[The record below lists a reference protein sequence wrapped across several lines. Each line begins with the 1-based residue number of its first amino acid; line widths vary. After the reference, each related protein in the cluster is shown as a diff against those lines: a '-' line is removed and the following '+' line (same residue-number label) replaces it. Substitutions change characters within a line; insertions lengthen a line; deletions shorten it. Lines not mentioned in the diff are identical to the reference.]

1 MSENI
6 AASNLITSPEV
17 LFQTSNAS
25 VSQCD
30 AQGKYILTFAE
41 DQIVFRAC
49 ELISFRRKI
58 QKIDITQLLAS
69 DTPDV
74 EIISMPHC
82 DRLFVFTIQEILEL
96 RDLFA
101 GTFAMLELNSL
112 IHKEIIRKGA
122 LIKSN

>member
-1 MSENI
+1 MSENLVE
-6 AASNLITSPEV
+6 SNTLSPEV

-25 VSQCD
+25 ISQCD
-30 AQGKYILTFAE
+30 TQGKYILSFAH

-58 QKIDITQLLAS
+58 QHIDLTQLLDS

-82 DRLFVFTIQEILEL
+82 DRLFVFSIYEILEL
-96 RDLFA
+96 KDLFA
-101 GTFAMLELNSL
+101 GTFAMLELNSV

-122 LIKSN
+122 FHKAN

>member
-1 MSENI
+1 MSENL
-6 AASNLITSPEV
+6 AESNTLSPEV

-25 VSQCD
+25 ISQCD
-30 AQGKYILTFAE
+30 AQGKYILSFAN

-58 QKIDITQLLAS
+58 QHIDLTQLLDS

-82 DRLFVFTIQEILEL
+82 DRLFVFSIYEILEL

-101 GTFAMLELNSL
+101 GTFAMLELNSV

-122 LIKSN
+122 FHKAN

>member
-1 MSENI
+1 MSENLVE
-6 AASNLITSPEV
+6 SNTLSPEV

-25 VSQCD
+25 ISQCD
-30 AQGKYILTFAE
+30 TQGKYILSFAH

-58 QKIDITQLLAS
+58 QHIDLTQLLDS

-82 DRLFVFTIQEILEL
+82 DRLFVFSIYEILEL
-96 RDLFA
+96 KDLFA
-101 GTFAMLELNSL
+101 GTFAMLELNSV

-122 LIKSN
+122 FQKAN

>member
-1 MSENI
+1 MSENLAESHTI
-6 AASNLITSPEV
+6 SSREV

-25 VSQCD
+25 ITQCD
-30 AQGKYILTFAE
+30 AQGKYILSFNH
-41 DQIVFRAC
+41 DQIEFRAC

-58 QKIDITQLLAS
+58 QKIDLTKLLAS
-69 DTPDV
+69 DTPDI
-74 EIISMPHC
+74 EIVSMPHC

-96 RDLFA
+96 KDLFA